1 MVNLFLAE
9 PRGFCAGVC
18 RAVMIVKDALNKYG
32 APVYVR
38 HEIVHNRHVIQELEE
53 QGAIFVNELDEAD
66 ISRPL
71 IFSAHGVSKEV
82 EQEAQ
87 RRGFKVIIDATCPL
101 VDKVH
106 RQIRK
111 YETENMNIVVI
122 GKAEHP
128 EIIGTVG
135 QLSNTNRVRIIKSI
149 EEVQKLDFLDNEPI
163 GFVTQTTLS
172 VDETQGIAEALRA
185 KYPQLSS
192 LKNND
197 ICFATTNRQAAV
209 KNIARQSDVVV
220 VVGSKNSSNSRQL
233 REVALGAGA
242 KKAYL
247 IDDVSELPWEEIDKV
262 ENIGI
267 SAGAS
272 APEYLVAELI
282 AALNLRYDNIK
293 IHHIIIAKENVKFKD

>member
-18 RAVMIVKDALNKYG
+18 RAVMIVKDALQKYG

-38 HEIVHNRHVIQELEE
+38 HEIVHNRHVIHELEE
-53 QGAIFVNELDEAD
+53 IGAIFINELDEAD

-71 IFSAHGVSKEV
+71 IFSAHGVSAAV
-82 EQEAQ
+82 EKQAKN
-87 RRGFKVIIDATCPL
+87 RGFSVIINATCPL

-111 YETENMNIVVI
+111 YAANNMNIVVI

-135 QLSNTNRVRIIKSI
+135 QLEDISKVRVIKSVEDVADI
-149 EEVQKLDFLDNEPI
+149 PFSPDEPI

-172 VDETQGIAEALRA
+172 VDETLAVSTALRA
-185 KYPQLSS
+185 RYPQLSS
-192 LKNND
+192 LKNDD

-209 KNIARQSDVVV
+209 KKIAEQSDIVIVI
-220 VVGSKNSSNSRQL
+220 GSKNSSNSRQL
-233 REVALGAGA
+233 REVALKAGA
-242 KKAYL
+242 KSAYL
-247 IDDVSELPWEEIDKV
+247 IDDVSEIPWEILDTA

-272 APEYLVAELI
+272 APEHLVAELI
-282 AALNLRYDNIK
+282 GALNLHYDNIK
-293 IHHIIIAKENVKFKD
+293 IHHVIIAQENVKFKD

>member
-1 MVNLFLAE
+1 MVNLLLAE

-18 RAVMIVKDALNKYG
+18 RAVMIVKDALQKYG

-53 QGAIFVNELDEAD
+53 MGAIFINELDEAD

-71 IFSAHGVSKEV
+71 IFSAHGVSAAV
-82 EQEAQ
+82 ESQAQEK
-87 RRGFKVIIDATCPL
+87 GFSVIIDATCPL

-111 YETENMNIVVI
+111 YAANKMNIVVI

-135 QLSNTNRVRIIKSI
+135 QLNDISKVQIIKSVEDVDTLTFPI
-149 EEVQKLDFLDNEPI
+149 DEPI

-172 VDETQGIAEALRA
+172 VDETQEISMALRQR
-185 KYPQLSS
+185 YPQLSS
-192 LKNND
+192 LKNDD

-209 KNIARQSDVVV
+209 KKIAEQSEVVI

-233 REVALGAGA
+233 REVALKAGA
-242 KKAYL
+242 KSAYL
-247 IDDVSELPWEEIDKV
+247 IDDVSELPWEVLDTA

-272 APEYLVAELI
+272 APEHLVAELVGT
-282 AALNLRYDNIK
+282 LNLRYDNIK
-293 IHHIIIAKENVKFKD
+293 IHHVIITKENVKFKD

>member
-1 MVNLFLAE
+1 MVNLLLAE

-18 RAVMIVKDALNKYG
+18 RAVMIVKDALKKYG
-32 APVYVR
+32 VPVYVR
-38 HEIVHNRHVIQELEE
+38 HEIVHNKHVIQELEE
-53 QGAIFVNELDEAD
+53 QGAIFINELDEAD

-71 IFSAHGVSKEV
+71 IFSAHGVSTAV
-82 EQEAQ
+82 EKQAKDK
-87 RRGFKVIIDATCPL
+87 GFAIVIDATCPL

-111 YETENMNIVVI
+111 YAANNMNIVVI

-135 QLSNTNRVRIIKSI
+135 QLDDVSKVQIIKS
-149 EEVQKLDFLDNEPI
+149 VSDVGNLSFPTNEPI

-172 VDETQGIAEALRA
+172 VDETKDITTALRN
-185 KYPQLSS
+185 KYPNLSS
-192 LKNND
+192 LKDDD

-209 KNIARQSDVVV
+209 KKVATQSDVVIV
-220 VVGSKNSSNSRQL
+220 IGSKNSSNSRQL
-233 REVALGAGA
+233 REVALKAGA
-242 KKAYL
+242 KEAYL
-247 IDDVSELPWEEIDKV
+247 IDDVSEIPWDILEKS

-272 APEYLVAELI
+272 APEHLVAELI
-282 AALNLRYDNIK
+282 GALNLRYDNIK
-293 IHHIIIAKENVKFKD
+293 IHHVIIASENVKFKD

>member
-1 MVNLFLAE
+1 MVNLYLAE

-18 RAVMIVKDALNKYG
+18 RAVMIVKDALQKYG

-38 HEIVHNRHVIQELEE
+38 HEIVHNRHVIKELEE
-53 QGAIFVNELDEAD
+53 QGAIFINELCEAET
-66 ISRPL
+66 SRPL
-71 IFSAHGVSKEV
+71 IFSAHGVSSAV
-82 EQEAQ
+82 EQEAHNK
-87 RRGFKVIIDATCPL
+87 GFSTIIDATCPL

-111 YETENMNIVVI
+111 YASSNMNIVVI

-135 QLSNTNRVRIIKSI
+135 QLSDTNKVRIIKSVK
-149 EEVQKLDFLDNEPI
+149 EVNELPFPTSEPI

-172 VDETQGIAEALRA
+172 VDETKEISIALHQ

-192 LKNND
+192 LKQDD
-197 ICFATTNRQAAV
+197 ICFATTNRQSAV
-209 KNIARQSDVVV
+209 KEIAKKSDIVIVI
-220 VVGSKNSSNSRQL
+220 GSQNSSNSRQL

-242 KKAYL
+242 KKSFL
-247 IDDVSELPWEEIDKV
+247 IDDVSELPWDELDTAQ
-262 ENIGI
+262 NIGI

-272 APEYLVAELI
+272 APEHLVAELI
-282 AALNLRYDNIK
+282 SSLNLHYDKIK
-293 IHHIIIAKENVKFKD
+293 IHHVTIAKETVRFKD